1 MLMKRN
7 VLLLLNSFE
16 TGGAEGQLLL
26 LARLLLEGQHYS
38 VHLACLR
45 RTGRLLGKAEQL
57 GVGDIP
63 EFPLTSF
70 YDWNMAVQLRRFGAF
85 LRERN
90 ISVVHTDGF
99 YTNVFGIMGAA
110 LARVPARVGF
120 RGETIG
126 RTPAQSF
133 IERLVFRWA
142 SVVHANSEAVKRFLI
157 DNGVPAERIAVV
169 YNGLDMARVQ
179 PPPDLRRAEALKMFG
194 LPADENRRLVTIVA
208 NMKHD
213 IKDYPMFLRSARRVR
228 EAVPGAMFALAGE
241 GEMMKQLRSLAR
253 ELGIERDAFF
263 IGRCDRI
270 AELLFASD
278 VCVLSSKAEG
288 FSNSI
293 LEYMG
298 AARPVVATDVGG
310 AREAIVDGE
319 TGYLV
324 SSGDDETMASR
335 ISHLLCEQ
343 QKAKEMGERGRL
355 TVQRK
360 FSSQV
365 QLERTEELYKKLL
378 ADAPTS
384 ERTDTMIA
392 SPKSVVNEHLS
403 QRGMLR

>member
-1 MLMKRN
+1 
-7 VLLLLNSFE
+7 
-16 TGGAEGQLLL
+16 
-26 LARLLLEGQHYS
+26 
-38 VHLACLR
+38 
-45 RTGRLLGKAEQL
+45 
-57 GVGDIP
+57 
-63 EFPLTSF
+63 
-70 YDWNMAVQLRRFGAF
+70 
-85 LRERN
+85 
-90 ISVVHTDGF
+90 
-99 YTNVFGIMGAA
+99 
-110 LARVPARVGF
+110 
-120 RGETIG
+120 
-126 RTPAQSF
+126 
-133 IERLVFRWA
+133 
-142 SVVHANSEAVKRFLI
+142 
-157 DNGVPAERIAVV
+157 
-169 YNGLDMARVQ
+169 
-179 PPPDLRRAEALKMFG
+179 MFG

-228 EAVPGAMFALAGE
+228 EALPGAMFALAGE
-241 GEMMKQLRSLAR
+241 GEMMEQLRSFAR

-263 IGRCDRI
+263 IGMCDRI

-298 AARPVVATDVGG
+298 AARAVVATDVGG

-335 ISHLLCEQ
+335 ISHLLCEP
-343 QKAKEMGERGRL
+343 QKAMEMGERGRL

-360 FSSQV
+360 FSSQM
-365 QLERTEELYKKLL
+365 QLERTEELYRRLL

-384 ERTDTMIA
+384 ERTDTMRP
-392 SPKSVVNEHLS
+392 SPKGVVNEHLS